1 MDKFSVDSRL
11 RTLKTAEKA
20 ALRRGDYEAAK
31 RVKKYSTRKTDT
43 FNNSEEIFLS
53 IKHLVARAE
62 K

>member
-1 MDKFSVDSRL
+1 MDKFSVDARL

-43 FNNSEEIFLS
+43 FNNIRRN
-53 IKHLVARAE
+53 IC
-62 K
+62 